1 MQTVAAENK
10 MGSMPVNKLIWNM
23 ALPIILS
30 MLVQALY
37 NMVDSVFVSMINE
50 ESLTAVS
57 LAFPVQNL
65 IIGLSSGTAVGMNAL
80 FSRAL
85 GAKDQKRADTVAMNG
100 VFLAIMGSIVCLIAT
115 FLISR
120 PFMETQTEVAYIAEQ
135 GVTYLNICGGLSFGI
150 FIGITFERLLQGTGR
165 TVYAMYGQMGGAI
178 INLILDPIFILV
190 FDWGV
195 AGAAY
200 ATVIGQIIGF
210 GVHLWFN
217 IKKNDDVHLSFRGF
231 RPSLKIIGQIY
242 AIGIPSVV
250 MVAIGSVTT
259 FCMNKILITY
269 HIGKETAATVF
280 GIYFKLNSLFFM
292 PVFGL
297 NNAIVPIIAYNY
309 GAMNRRRMMKTM
321 KLSITYAIGIM
332 ALGAAAFLFMP
343 NTLLSFFHA
352 SDFMLQIGKPALQII
367 GPSFLLAGACIST
380 ISVFQALGHSIYSM
394 FISFF
399 RQIFFLLPTAYFL
412 GRYGAESGKYD
423 LVWLSYPLAEVIAIS
438 VTVFFM
444 VRLYKKVIAHV
455 PMDGPTADCQKG

>member
-1 MQTVAAENK
+1 
-10 MGSMPVNKLIWNM
+10 MPVNKLIWNM
-23 ALPIILS
+23 ALPIICS
-30 MLVQALY
+30 MLVQSLY

-85 GAKDQKRADTVAMNG
+85 GAKDQKKADTVAMNG
-100 VFLAIMGSIVCLIAT
+100 VFLAIMGSIFCLVAT

-120 PFMETQTEVAYIAEQ
+120 PFMETQTDVAYIVEQ

-165 TVYAMYGQMGGAI
+165 TLYAMYGQLLGAI
-178 INLILDPIFILV
+178 VNLILDPIFILV
-190 FDWGV
+190 CDWGV

-200 ATVIGQIIGF
+200 ATVIGQILGF
-210 GVHLWFN
+210 LLHLWLN

-242 AIGIPSVV
+242 AIGIPSVI

-297 NNAIVPIIAYNY
+297 NNAIVPIIAYNF
-309 GAMNRRRMMKTM
+309 GSQNRRRMMKTV
-321 KLSITYAIGIM
+321 KLSIAYAMGIM
-332 ALGAAAFLFMP
+332 SLGFLAFMLIP
-343 NTLLSFFHA
+343 NTLLRFFNA
-352 SDFMLQIGKPALQII
+352 SVFMLEIGKPALQII
-367 GPSFLLAGACIST
+367 GPSFILAGACIT
-380 ISVFQALGHSIYSM
+380 IISVFQALGRSTYSM
-394 FISFF
+394 FVSFF

-412 GRYGAESGKYD
+412 GRYGAEIENYN
-423 LVWLSYPLAEVIAIS
+423 LVWLSYPFAEVVAIS
-438 VTVFFM
+438 VTLFFM
-444 VRLYKKVIAHV
+444 VRVYKKIIVHI
-455 PMDGPTADCQKG
+455 PMDGPGTGC